1 MAGDANYLTPLEAAR
16 YLGLSTRTLSRY
28 RSAGEGPAFHLF
40 GARVRYL
47 RADLDGWAAARR
59 WTSTA
64 EAGTARKPDTGSA
77 AKRRRADAGP
87 RRAGG
92 SGRRKAK
99 AAGPR
104 AAVLRVR
111 GETP

>member
-28 RSAGEGPAFHLF
+28 RSTGGGPAFHMF

-47 RADLDGWAAARR
+47 RADLDRWAAARR

-64 EAGTARKPDTGSA
+64 EAGTARKPATGSA
-77 AKRRRADAGP
+77 RRRGRADAGP
-87 RRAGG
+87 RRAGD

-104 AAVLRVR
+104 AAACRVR
-111 GETP
+111 GERP